1 VSRFNVSKQVALG
14 GLLTKI
20 LHSMMVLFADFG
32 NAVKTTTIPDES
44 LLAMEV
50 LEILKFSLLF

>member
-1 VSRFNVSKQVALG
+1 
-14 GLLTKI
+14 
-20 LHSMMVLFADFG
+20 MVLFADFG